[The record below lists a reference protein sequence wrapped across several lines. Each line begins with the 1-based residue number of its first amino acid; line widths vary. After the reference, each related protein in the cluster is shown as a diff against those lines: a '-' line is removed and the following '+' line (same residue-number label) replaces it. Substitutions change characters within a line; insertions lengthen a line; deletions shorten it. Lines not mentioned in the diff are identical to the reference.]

1 MGVLMMLLT
10 IGGLGA
16 ATILFIFAVWKKQVW
31 LRNFVLGAVAVWFAI
46 YGVTLLGFSLASR
59 EKALGFN
66 EPKTF
71 CGFYLDCHL
80 HASVSGVR
88 KTKTT
93 GDKTADGEFYIVK
106 VKIFSDARRAALGL
120 HAPDFYVVDDSGARY
135 ERVEAVENPAP
146 PFDRKIPAGAGF
158 EREIVFDLPRD
169 AKNPRLDVAEGIGVE
184 RVIEA
189 VLIGDEDSILHRR
202 NYFRLTPAPTET
214 AGLN

>member
-1 MGVLMMLLT
+1 MGILLLLLT

-16 ATILFIFAVWKKQVW
+16 AAILFVFAVWKKQAW

-46 YGVTLLGFSLASR
+46 YAVTLLGFSLASR

-66 EPKTF
+66 EPKAF

-80 HASVSGVR
+80 HASVAGVR
-88 KTKTT
+88 KTKTL
-93 GDKTADGEFYIVK
+93 GDKTANGEFYIVK
-106 VKIFSDARRAALGL
+106 VKVFSDARRAALGL
-120 HAPDFYVVDDSGARY
+120 DAPELYVVDDSGARH

-146 PFDRKIPAGAGF
+146 PFERKIPAGAGF
-158 EREIVFDLPRD
+158 ESEIVFDLPRD
-169 AKNPRLDVAEGIGVE
+169 VKNPRLDVAEGNGVE

-189 VLIGDEDSILHRR
+189 FLIGDEDSILHRR
-202 NYFRLTPAPTET
+202 SYFRLTPAPAET